1 MEVTLHAPTAED
13 TRAIGEMLAGLLSPG
28 DRIVLSGE
36 LGSGKTTFVQGVVR
50 GLGAT
55 DNVVSPTFTL
65 VREYTT
71 GRLPVAHVDLY
82 RLSNVQDVVDLALD
96 EVSGD
101 AGVVLV
107 EWGDVVEELIGDE
120 RLHVELA
127 PEDPSG
133 ADETRVI
140 VLRPIGPTWSE
151 RWPAIVE
158 SLAAREADR

>member
-13 TRAIGEMLAGLLSPG
+13 TRAIGEALAGGLQPG

-36 LGSGKTTFVQGVVR
+36 LGSGKTTFAQGVVR
-50 GLGAT
+50 GLGAS

-71 GRLPVAHVDLY
+71 GRLPVVHVDLY
-82 RLSNVQDVVDLALD
+82 RLSNVQDVVDLALE

-101 AGVVLV
+101 RAVVLV
-107 EWGDVVEELIGDE
+107 EWGDVVEELIGEE
-120 RLHVELA
+120 RLDVELV
-127 PEDPSG
+127 PGGPGG
-133 ADETRVI
+133 ADESRAITM
-140 VLRPIGPTWSE
+140 RPTGGSWSS

-158 SLAAREADR
+158 SLGPRGVHP